1 MKNLVLI
8 FSFLLFVVNCYTQQ
22 FTFNELLLMTNDYKV
37 FELNMIKKLNQ
48 PSEDYLTKS
57 ITYEILDSNG
67 YTYYSVDKLPTNDK
81 KYEKKYKFNDGQ
93 IYTESEINNK
103 ELDEDYEIRNKLVD
117 EGGLINEDEI
127 NDFDYYS
134 SKIIGLNKYNF
145 MMLTYAQNYNREE
158 EIASTW
164 YTWSRINSE
173 KIKGN
178 IDYGEIHRP
187 YKKLEIEYSKPSDF
201 STILNEITKVSK
213 YIETKKEWGSYKSL
227 FNYGLYLIKSHGK
240 EDGYGGVIEVF
251 YMKK

>member
-8 FSFLLFVVNCYTQQ
+8 FSFLLLVVNCYTQQ

-48 PSEDYLTKS
+48 PTEDYLIKS

-67 YTYYSVDKLPTNDK
+67 HTNYSMDKLPTNDK

-93 IYTESEINNK
+93 IYSESEINNK
-103 ELDEDYEIRNKLVD
+103 KLDEDRKIRYKLED

-127 NDFDYYS
+127 NDFEYYP
-134 SKIIGLNKYNF
+134 SKIIGMNKHNF

-158 EIASTW
+158 EKASTW
-164 YTWSRINSE
+164 YHWSRINSE

-178 IDYGEIHRP
+178 IDYDEILRP
-187 YKKLEIEYSKPSDF
+187 YKSLIVDYANQSDF
-201 STILNEITKVSK
+201 SKILNEITKVSK
-213 YIETKKEWGSYKSL
+213 YIETKKEMHEYKSF
-227 FNYGLYLIKSHGK
+227 FNYGLYLIKSHVK
-240 EDGYGGVIEVF
+240 EDGNGGEIEVF
-251 YMKK
+251 YMQK

>member
-1 MKNLVLI
+1 MKNLLLR

-67 YTYYSVDKLPTNDK
+67 YTQYIMDKYPTNDK
-81 KYEKKYKFNDGQ
+81 KYEAKYKFNDGQ

-103 ELDEDYEIRNKLVD
+103 ELDEDYEIRNKLRD

-127 NDFDYYS
+127 NGFEYYP

-145 MMLTYAQNYNREE
+145 MMITYAQNYNREE
-158 EIASTW
+158 EIASIW
-164 YTWSRINSE
+164 YTWSRMNSE

-178 IDYGEIHRP
+178 IDYGEINRP
-187 YKKLEIEYSKPSDF
+187 YKKLEIEYSNPSDF

-213 YIETKKEWGSYKSL
+213 YIETKKERGSYKSL
-227 FNYGLYLIKSHGK
+227 FNYGLYIIKSHGK
-240 EDGYGGVIEVF
+240 EDGNGGVIEVF
-251 YMKK
+251 YMQK

>member
-1 MKNLVLI
+1 MKNLLLI

-48 PSEDYLTKS
+48 PSKDYLEKR

-67 YTYYSVDKLPTNDK
+67 YTDYSWDRLPTNDK

-127 NDFDYYS
+127 NDFVYYP

-158 EIASTW
+158 EKASTW
-164 YTWSRINSE
+164 YTWSRENSE

-178 IDYGEIHRP
+178 IDYNINYP
-187 YKKLEIEYSKPSDF
+187 PNKTLKVNYANQSDF

-227 FNYGLYLIKSHGK
+227 FNYGLYLIKSHLN
-240 EDGYGGVIEVF
+240 EDGNGGVIEII
-251 YMKK
+251 YMQK